1 MPAAHTAS
9 ASLGASG
16 SGQESSTGSGPHS
29 PSTLGHAL
37 VDARN
42 LRLASSTVG
51 GVGLLRV
58 AGADLGRTGLLR
70 FGLMGEYFTNA
81 QFPVQGAENTRT
93 AGTFSLAYVPLDF
106 LELSLA
112 YRASSNTNSRSSPNV
127 IQALGDV
134 SVGARATREWVPGL
148 WAGVDLRAMTFS
160 TGDISVERPA
170 LGIAPRLVS
179 TYDLRP
185 KGLPLRAHANLGVVL
200 DGAGDPPEDGPQ
212 LNASEE
218 FALGFNRYHRLSVGV
233 GVEAP
238 LPGVTPFL
246 EYGLAY
252 PLGVDGVLVAPDG
265 QTLSA
270 GSAAPQVIGL
280 GARVTAVRD
289 LTLTAAAEFGMH
301 RRVGLGVATTPPFNL
316 FVGASYTV
324 DVLGRTTPAVL
335 EKVPERPAVAPAP
348 RLARVEGVVVD
359 ARTRQPLPG
368 VIVAVVGA
376 SLPPVAT
383 AQDTGRFLT
392 HEVAG
397 GPVKLSV
404 RKEGYRTAERELV
417 LQPGERA
424 TVEVALQAE
433 VRPARFAFAVT
444 SRKRPVGATITLR
457 GAGEPRKVEVTELGG
472 PVRLDV
478 PAGRYGVD
486 VAAPGHLAQTREL
499 EVAEGAGAELS
510 FDLEPEPKKRLV
522 TVKNDQLELG
532 QPVRFTGETSTV
544 LHPDSLPLLAE
555 VVDAIVR
562 GGITKVRVE
571 GHTDNQGDAEANL
584 RLSRERARAVAAHLV
599 KAGLDAARVEAE
611 GYGGTRPVAP
621 NLTPKGRELNRRV
634 DIVIPGR

>member
-1 MPAAHTAS
+1 MTPES
-9 ASLGASG
+9 SG
-16 SGQESSTGSGPHS
+16 SEASTASGPHS
-29 PSTLGHAL
+29 PSTLGHGWS
-37 VDARN
+37 DARN
-42 LRLASSTVG
+42 LRHASSPAG

-58 AGADLGRTGLLR
+58 AGADLGRPGLLR
-70 FGLMGEYFTNA
+70 FGLMGEYFNNA

-134 SVGARATREWVPGL
+134 SAGARATREWVPGL
-148 WAGVDLRAMTFS
+148 WAGVDVRAMTFS
-160 TGDISVERPA
+160 DGGDKPVDRPA
-170 LGIAPRLVS
+170 LGFAPRLVS
-179 TYDLRP
+179 TYDLM
-185 KGLPLRAHANLGVVL
+185 KTGLPLRAHANVGVVL
-200 DGAGDPPEDGPQ
+200 DGAGDPAEGTP
-212 LNASEE
+212 LTASEE
-218 FALGFNRYHRLSVGV
+218 FALGYNRYNRLTVGV

-252 PLGVDGVLVAPDG
+252 PLGVDGMLAAPDG

-270 GSAAPQVIGL
+270 GSAAPQVLGV
-280 GARVTAVRD
+280 GARVTAIRD

-324 DVLGRTTPAVL
+324 DVAGRPTPVRVV
-335 EKVPERPAVAPAP
+335 EKVPERPLVVEAPAP
-348 RLARVEGVVVD
+348 KPARVEGVVVD
-359 ARTRQPLPG
+359 ARTRQPVSG
-368 VIVAVVGA
+368 VIVVVVGA
-376 SLPPVAT
+376 TLPPVAT

-404 RKEGYRTAERELV
+404 RKEGYRTAERDLV

-424 TVEVALQAE
+424 SVEVALQADP
-433 VRPARFAFAVT
+433 RPSRVAFAVT
-444 SRKRPVGATITLR
+444 SRKRPVGATLTLR
-457 GAGEPRKVEVTELGG
+457 SAGGSPRKVDVTEAGG
-472 PVRLDV
+472 PARLDL
-478 PAGRYGVD
+478 PAGHYGVD
-486 VAAPGHLAQTREL
+486 VVAPGHLAQTREM
-499 EVAEGAGAELS
+499 EVAEGAGLELA
-510 FDLEPEPKKRLV
+510 FDLEPEPRKRLV
-522 TVKNDQLELG
+522 AVRDDRLELL
-532 QPVRFTGETSTV
+532 QPVRFAGDNAA

-555 VVDAIVR
+555 VVDVIVR
-562 GGITKVRVE
+562 SGLQKVRVE
-571 GHTDNQGDAEANL
+571 GHTDNQGDKAVNL
-584 RLSRERARAVAAHLV
+584 NLSRERARAVADHLV

-611 GYGGTRPVAP
+611 GYGDTRPVAP

-634 DIVIPGR
+634 EIVIPGR